1 MVKLSPCL
9 WKYYD
14 KRVHTALLTL
24 VQVQGWGGGGAG
36 WWNPSPEFLQYFET
50 ICLKWKAFDLSN
62 KIGNILWLVALLEAF
77 EINKTMVIIL
87 TTILDFTKN

>member
-1 MVKLSPCL
+1 MPRFSDRLREVVTWRIKLLVSL
-9 WKYYD
+9 S
-14 KRVHTALLTL
+14 RREFQLAALEN
-24 VQVQGWGGGGAG
+24 GK
-36 WWNPSPEFLQYFET
+36 WNPSPEFLQYFET

-87 TTILDFTKN
+87 TAILDFTKN